1 MTMETQTI
9 LVASTAHAESDHEIA
24 ALNSDRGAVTMD
36 YDYGI
41 MVYTW
46 NHCIND
52 DPDDSVEKT
61 WCKYSKGIQQLMRI
75 CFDNGY
81 EWLRLDCDGDI
92 VDGVQTYDW

>member
-1 MTMETQTI
+1 MKMETQTI
-9 LVASTAHAESDHEIA
+9 LVASTAHAESDHEMA
-24 ALNSDRGAVTMD
+24 ALSRDIRTVTMD

-46 NHCIND
+46 NHVIND
-52 DPDDSVEKT
+52 DPEDSVEQT

-75 CFDNGY
+75 CLDNGY

-92 VDGVQTYDW
+92 VDGVQIDDW